1 MPKHDDAV
9 KRLLAA
15 APQPHERK
23 PKVNTILLKLYIKLQ
38 ALVSRQDGQ
47 DLVEYALL
55 CSLLAFGWVM
65 GVKNVA
71 TAVNNAFFGVSS
83 TLGSYIS

>member
-1 MPKHDDAV
+1 M
-9 KRLLAA
+9 
-15 APQPHERK
+15 
-23 PKVNTILLKLYIKLQ
+23 NTLLLKLYIQLQ
-38 ALVSRQDGQ
+38 NLTSREEGQ

-71 TAVNNAFFGVSS
+71 TALNSAFFGVST